1 MKRMTSMPG
10 AFDRAAED
18 LGNIVQFGHVN
29 VAVPDHQLATAF
41 YITGLG
47 LTRDPFMMTGCDN
60 MWVNVGQEQLH
71 LPLGRAQVLR
81 GCIELVVPDTGRL
94 RTRLEALAGFLAGTQ
109 FGMREREDGIEVRC
123 PWGNRF
129 CCRAAQ
135 AGRPGY
141 LGLGIVALHIDV
153 GDRVDLRG
161 IVRFYRHILGARS
174 GLGRDRD
181 GPFAWAG
188 LGTSARLVF
197 RGTRKVTDHYDGHH
211 IQITLANFSGPYRK
225 LLERGLISEESDQHQ
240 YRFRD
245 LLDPQTREPLFIL
258 EHEVRSM
265 RHPMYGRTLL
275 NRNPS
280 QVNDVYVPGRDSLGS
295 TLPIP

>member
-10 AFDRAAED
+10 VFDRAAED

-41 YITGLG
+41 YISGLG

-71 LPLGRAQVLR
+71 LPLGRAQVVR

-94 RTRLEALAGFLAGTQ
+94 RTRLEGIAGLLAGTQ
-109 FGMREREDGIEVRC
+109 FGLHETEDGIEVRC

-129 CCRAAQ
+129 RCRAAD
-135 AGRPGY
+135 ADRFGY
-141 LGLGIVALHIDV
+141 MRLGISAVQIDV
-153 GDRVDLRG
+153 AEGVDLRG
-161 IVRFYRHILGARS
+161 IVRFYRQITGARS
-174 GLGRDRD
+174 GLGHDRY
-181 GPFAWAG
+181 GPFAWVSLGAG
-188 LGTSARLVF
+188 ARLVF
-197 RGTRKVTDHYDGHH
+197 RGTRQVTDHYDGHH

-225 LLERGLISEESDQHQ
+225 LLDRGLISEESDQHQ

-245 LLDPQTREPLFIL
+245 ILDPQTREPLVIL

-280 QVNDVYVPGRDSLGS
+280 QMNDAYVPGRDSLCC
-295 TLPIP
+295 TLPMP